1 MKVHDSGYKKLFS
14 NKTIFRQLME
24 SFVREGWVQEID
36 FTTSETLDKSFVS
49 SHYKETESD
58 LIYKVKF
65 MGKDLYVYILM
76 EFQSTVDHFMALR
89 FINYMTNFYMDY
101 VNNNKGIEKLPPI
114 FPILLYNGE
123 EEWTAPVTLSEL
135 IEGSELLGEFE
146 TRFKYFKIVENEFGI
161 EELLKIGNI
170 VSILFL
176 TEAHYDLELLKQQ
189 FLDLFDRECLFGKR
203 A

>member
-24 SFVREGWVQEID
+24 SFVREEWVQEID

-65 MGKDLYVYILM
+65 RGQDLYLYILM

-89 FINYMTNFYMDY
+89 FINYITNSYMDY
-101 VNNNKGIEKLPPI
+101 VNNNKGINKLPPI

-135 IEGSELLGEFE
+135 VEGSELSGDFE
-146 TRFKYFKIVENEFGI
+146 TR
-161 EELLKIGNI
+161 L
-170 VSILFL
+170 SIL
-176 TEAHYDLELLKQQ
+176 KS
-189 FLDLFDRECLFGKR
+189 
-203 A
+203 